1 MAKGPSGFCMYWDC
15 KGKEA
20 LVNTGEPL
28 DWPGLFAAEQ
38 RVLRMQARL
47 HLWAAE
53 DPGRVFK
60 DLHNLIW
67 HPDFLTVAWDR
78 VRGNKG
84 ARTAGVDRV
93 IPAFISDAAD
103 VVSFLAEARELV
115 KSRAFTPM
123 PVRERKIP
131 KPGQPGKY
139 RRLGIPVAM
148 DRLVQASLKLV
159 LEPIF
164 EADFKPV
171 SYGFRPGRRAQDAIA
186 EIHAFGSRGYHQV
199 LEADIAACFDEI
211 DHAALLGRVRRRIG
225 DKRVLALVR
234 AFLKSGIMT
243 EGGTYQGT
251 ITGTP
256 QGGILSPLLANIA
269 LSALDEHFHAKWE
282 AFGPDPRKA
291 AWTRANHRRRYG
303 TATCRIVR
311 YADDFV
317 IMVHGSRE
325 QAEAL
330 REEVSA
336 VLAPLGL
343 RLAEAKTR
351 TCHLDEGLDFPGWHI
366 QRRRKRGTTQMVV
379 YTYPAKKALASVTG
393 KIRAITSDPRYPALA
408 SLLRRLNK
416 VVRGWCSY
424 FRHGVSSATF
434 RYLYSYMWWRV
445 ARWLRKRHPRLGWRA
460 LQRRYLTGYPA
471 HRPQQDGVQLF
482 NPQDIGITRYR
493 WRGSSIPTPW
503 TSLASAAEAAPQA

>member
-1 MAKGPSGFCMYWDC
+1 M
-15 KGKEA
+15 
-20 LVNTGEPL
+20 NTGEPL
-28 DWPGLFAAEQ
+28 PGFYSAER
-38 RVLRMQARL
+38 RVLRMQAKL
-47 HLWAAE
+47 HLWAVR
-53 DPGRVFK
+53 DPGRVFE
-60 DLHNLIW
+60 DLHNLVC
-67 HPDFLTVAWDR
+67 HPDFLAVAWER

-93 IPAFISDAAD
+93 IPASISGEAD
-103 VVSFLAEARELV
+103 VAEFLAEARKLV
-115 KSRAFTPM
+115 KSGTFTPL
-123 PVRERKIP
+123 PVRERLIP
-131 KPGQPGKY
+131 KPGQPGRY
-139 RRLGIPVAM
+139 RRLGIPAVM

-171 SYGFRPGRRAQDAIA
+171 SYGFRPRRRAQDAIA
-186 EIHAFGSRGYHQV
+186 EIHAFGSRGYHWV
-199 LEADIAACFDEI
+199 LEADIKACFDEI
-211 DHAALLGRVRRRIG
+211 DHTALLGRVRRRVG
-225 DKRVLALVR
+225 DKRVLTLIK

-243 EGGTYQGT
+243 QDGQVEDT

-282 AFGPDPRKA
+282 AFGSDPRKA

-303 TATCRIVR
+303 TATCRIIR

-317 IMVHGSRE
+317 IMVHGSQE
-325 QAEAL
+325 QAETL

-351 TCHLDEGLDFPGWHI
+351 TCHIDEGFDFLGWHI
-366 QRRRKRGTTQMVV
+366 QRRRKRGTTQMVI
-379 YTYPAKKALASVTG
+379 YTYPAKKALLSITAKV
-393 KIRAITSDPRYPALA
+393 RVITSDPRYATLA
-408 SLLRRLNK
+408 DLLRHLNR
-416 VVRGWCSY
+416 VARGWCNY

-434 RYLYSYMWWRV
+434 GYLYNVMWWRV
-445 ARWLRKRHPRLGWRA
+445 TRWLRKRHPRTGWRA

-471 HRPQQDGVQLF
+471 HRPQQDGISLF
-482 NPQDIGITRYR
+482 NPQEIAITRYR
-493 WRGSSIPTPW
+493 WRGSRIPTPW
-503 TSLASAAEAAPQA
+503 PSTLLAAETATQA

>member
-1 MAKGPSGFCMYWDC
+1 
-15 KGKEA
+15 
-20 LVNTGEPL
+20 VNTGEPL
-28 DWPGLFAAEQ
+28 PGLYEAER
-38 RVLRMQARL
+38 RVLRMQAKL
-47 HLWAAE
+47 HLWAVR
-53 DPGRVFK
+53 DPGRVFE
-60 DLHNLIW
+60 DLHNLVC
-67 HPDFLTVAWDR
+67 HPDFLAVAWQR

-93 IPAFISDAAD
+93 IPAFISEAAD
-103 VVSFLAEARELV
+103 ARSFLAEARAQL
-115 KSRAFTPM
+115 KARTFAPM
-123 PVRERKIP
+123 PVRERMIP
-131 KPGQPGKY
+131 KPGTGKF
-139 RRLGIPVAM
+139 RRLGIPSAR

-164 EADFKPV
+164 EADFKPA

-186 EIHAFGSRGYHQV
+186 EIHAFGSRGYHWV

-211 DHAALLGRVRRRIG
+211 DHAALLGRVRRRVG

-243 EGGTYQGT
+243 EGGTYEGT

-269 LSALDEHFHAKWE
+269 LSALDEHFHGKWE
-282 AFGPDPRKA
+282 AYGTDPRKA

-303 TATCRIVR
+303 IATCRIIR

-317 IMVHGSRE
+317 IMVHGSQE

-330 REEVSA
+330 REEVTA

-351 TCHLDEGLDFPGWHI
+351 TCHIDEGFDFLGWHI

-379 YTYPAKKALASVTG
+379 YTYPSKKSLTSVTG
-393 KIRAITSDPRYPALA
+393 KVRAITSNPGYPTLA
-408 SLLRRLNK
+408 SLLRHLNQ
-416 VVRGWCSY
+416 VTRGWCNY

-445 ARWLRKRHPRLGWRA
+445 ARWLRKRHPRTGWRA

-471 HRPQQDGVQLF
+471 HRPAQDGIMLF
-482 NPQDIGITRYR
+482 NPQDIEIIRYR
-493 WRGSSIPTPW
+493 WRGSSIPAPW
-503 TSLASAAEAAPQA
+503 PSTLLAADTAAQA

>member
-1 MAKGPSGFCMYWDC
+1 
-15 KGKEA
+15 
-20 LVNTGEPL
+20 VNTGEPL
-28 DWPGLFAAEQ
+28 PGLYEAER

-47 HLWAAE
+47 HLWAAR
-53 DPGRVFK
+53 DPGRVFG
-60 DLHNLIW
+60 DLFNLVC
-67 HPDFLTVAWDR
+67 HPDFLAVAWQR

-93 IPAFISDAAD
+93 IPAFICDPAD
-103 VVSFLAEARELV
+103 VRSFLGEVRAQLKART
-115 KSRAFTPM
+115 FTPV

-131 KPGQPGKY
+131 KPGTGKS
-139 RRLGIPVAM
+139 RRLGIPTAA

-186 EIHAFGSRGYHQV
+186 EIHAFGSRGYHWV

-211 DHAALLGRVRRRIG
+211 SHPALMGRVRARIG

-243 EGGTYQGT
+243 EGGRVEDT

-269 LSALDEHFHAKWE
+269 LSALDEHFHGKWE
-282 AFGPDPRKA
+282 AFGSDPRQA
-291 AWTRANHRRRYG
+291 AWTRANHRRRHG
-303 TATCRIVR
+303 IATCRIIR

-317 IMVHGSRE
+317 IMVHGSQE

-330 REEVSA
+330 REEAAA

-351 TCHLDEGLDFPGWHI
+351 TCHIDEGFDFLGWHI
-366 QRRRKRGTTQMVV
+366 QRRRKRGTTQMIV
-379 YTYPAKKALASVTG
+379 YTYPSKKSLTSITG
-393 KIRAITSDPRYPALA
+393 KVRAITSNPGYPALA
-408 SLLRRLNK
+408 SLLRHLNS
-416 VVRGWCSY
+416 VVRGWCHY

-434 RYLYSYMWWRV
+434 RYLYKFMWWRT
-445 ARWLRKRHPRLGWRA
+445 ARWLRKRHPRTGWKI
-460 LQRRYLTGYPA
+460 LQQRYLTGYPA
-471 HRPQQDGVQLF
+471 HRPAQDGIMLF
-482 NPQDIGITRYR
+482 NPQDIEITRYR
-493 WRGSSIPTPW
+493 WRGSSIPPPW
-503 TSLASAAEAAPQA
+503 PSTLLAAQPATQA